1 MWKKAFDGFLTH
13 LFRDG
18 DLHLTFPDGT
28 TRRYGDGSGASV
40 SVTLHDPALPRRII
54 LSPDMA
60 VGEAYMDGRLTIEN
74 DDLYGFLTLAIRNV
88 AAQGN
93 PWFRKPLDWGRYAL
107 RQLQQFNPAPRA
119 RANVAHHYDLSGKL
133 YDLFL
138 DSDRQYSCA
147 YFRDPGMTLDAAQ
160 KAKKTHIAGKLLLEP
175 GMRVL
180 DIGCGWGSALD
191 VVSRLGAK
199 EVVGI
204 TLSTEQLAYCKER
217 RIPNA
222 TFLLQDYATYEPEQK
237 YDALISIEM
246 IDHLCSPAQQKE
258 GLAVEIYRSYFNK
271 LATWVKP
278 GDCFGF
284 QAILRNRIPR
294 DREQLRDLQFTADVI
309 FPGGLNPRIEELV
322 AAISPRWELIEL
334 HMMRD
339 DYRRTTAEWLRRF
352 TLHEK
357 EIRAKWG
364 DQVFADYDRYLKACV
379 RQFTLHQSGDVQM
392 KLRRID

>member
-1 MWKKAFDGFLTH
+1 MTSTQAEIDQS
-13 LFRDG
+13 
-18 DLHLTFPDGT
+18 
-28 TRRYGDGSGASV
+28 YSV
-40 SVTLHDPALPRRII
+40 SNDFFKLWLDENLHYT
-54 LSPDMA
+54 SA
-60 VGEAYMDGRLTIEN
+60 VYYGRDDISLEVAQEN
-74 DDLYGFLTLAIRNV
+74 KIKRLY
-88 AAQGN
+88 
-93 PWFRKPLDWGRYAL
+93 
-107 RQLQQFNPAPRA
+107 QFAEITPE
-119 RANVAHHYDLSGKL
+119 K
-133 YDLFL
+133 
-138 DSDRQYSCA
+138 
-147 YFRDPGMTLDAAQ
+147 
-160 KAKKTHIAGKLLLEP
+160 
-175 GMRVL
+175 RVL

-222 TFLLQDYATYEPEQK
+222 TFLLQDYATYEPEPK
-237 YDALISIEM
+237 FDALISIEM
-246 IDHLCSPAQQKE
+246 IDHLCSPAQQKA
-258 GLAVEIYRSYFNK
+258 GLAVDIYRSYFNK
-271 LATWVKP
+271 LASWVKP

-352 TLHEK
+352 NLHEG

-364 DQVFADYDRYLKACV
+364 DQVYNDYDRYLKACV